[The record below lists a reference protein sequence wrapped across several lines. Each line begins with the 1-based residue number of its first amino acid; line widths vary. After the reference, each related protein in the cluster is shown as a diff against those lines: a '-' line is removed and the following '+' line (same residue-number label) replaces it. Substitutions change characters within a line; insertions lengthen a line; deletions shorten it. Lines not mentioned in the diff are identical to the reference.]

1 MRNEDLLHF
10 TASITDSRSRRVFA
24 AMKAVKS
31 NQFTL
36 CGTVIRAARKFH
48 RPNTRIQETINLV
61 FDRIIADP
69 PKAA

>member
-1 MRNEDLLHF
+1 VAD
-10 TASITDSRSRRVFA
+10 
-24 AMKAVKS
+24 VKS

-48 RPNTRIQETINLV
+48 RPNTDSGYDNLV

-69 PKAA
+69 PKTA